1 MFNFSTIL
9 GIVQNAPKIIAS
21 APAFKQLFD
30 QVLTVFKPG
39 EQAQLK
45 DAYAKAIAE
54 SDAAQ
59 EDFTKAGRG
68 D

>member
-1 MFNFSTIL
+1 MNFSTIL
-9 GIVQNAPKIIAS
+9 GIIKSAPAIVAQ

-45 DAYAKAIAE
+45 DAYAKARGE

-68 D
+68 Q

>member
-1 MFNFSTIL
+1 MNFSSIL
-9 GIVQNAPKIIAS
+9 SIIQNAPKIVAT

-45 DAYAKAIAE
+45 DAYAKARGE

-68 D
+68 R